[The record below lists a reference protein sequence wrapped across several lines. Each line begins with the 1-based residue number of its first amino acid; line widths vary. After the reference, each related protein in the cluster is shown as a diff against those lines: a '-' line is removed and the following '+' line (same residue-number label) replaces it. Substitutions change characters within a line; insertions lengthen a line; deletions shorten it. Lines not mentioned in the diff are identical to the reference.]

1 MGAAADT
8 SSEGAKKIKEKSLKE
23 VSRVVVKV
31 LDPFRRSD
39 VKRGHIKT
47 TEDFKHLAK
56 KLTQYIL
63 QKELKQCR
71 RIEDLKCSDSV
82 KKKTAEFVKKYM
94 SKFGEGYKRSP
105 PQPGGQQ

>member
-1 MGAAADT
+1 MLCINLF
-8 SSEGAKKIKEKSLKE
+8 SHCNQVAKKIKEKFLKE

-56 KLTQYIL
+56 KVSQI
-63 QKELKQCR
+63 
-71 RIEDLKCSDSV
+71 S
-82 KKKTAEFVKKYM
+82 M
-94 SKFGEGYKRSP
+94 
-105 PQPGGQQ
+105 PQS

>member
-1 MGAAADT
+1 MIANST
-8 SSEGAKKIKEKSLKE
+8 FSLQ
-23 VSRVVVKV
+23 
-31 LDPFRRSD
+31 
-39 VKRGHIKT
+39 
-47 TEDFKHLAK
+47 
-56 KLTQYIL
+56 LTQYIL

-105 PQPGGQQ
+105 PQPGGGGGQ

>member
-1 MGAAADT
+1 MT
-8 SSEGAKKIKEKSLKE
+8 LTLHHCSVIQVAKKIKEKFLKE

-56 KLTQYIL
+56 KV
-63 QKELKQCR
+63 
-71 RIEDLKCSDSV
+71 S
-82 KKKTAEFVKKYM
+82 
-94 SKFGEGYKRSP
+94 
-105 PQPGGQQ
+105 